1 MNLDIEDFQEDAWQ
15 CRVVTSFEAFTSVKK
30 ALDANWYSIID
41 ADIKYLPQNELT
53 LSDED
58 FEAFEKLYEA
68 VEDDEDVDSIYHN
81 VG

>member
-1 MNLDIEDFQEDAWQ
+1 MHDN
-15 CRVVTSFEAFTSVKK
+15 VVSWPRLRLSLLSKK